1 MCYKDTLNKLQVGY
15 LPRQMQDIPE
25 EGNFNFTYDIDGI
38 RMMQGVVEYA
48 LEVWPGA
55 PKRPHMEQEF
65 LWHMRDQLRRC
76 VLEHTLNNGT
86 V

>member
-1 MCYKDTLNKLQVGY
+1 
-15 LPRQMQDIPE
+15 MQDNPE
-25 EGNFNFTYDIDGI
+25 ADGFNFTYDINGI
-38 RMMQGVVEYA
+38 RMMMGVVEYA

-55 PKRPHMEQEF
+55 PKRPTEEQEF
-65 LWHMRDQLRRC
+65 LWHMRDQLRRA